1 MLVYCVFSKQCQCWF
16 TVFLVDSV
24 NVGLLCFLFTVSML
38 VYCVFSK
45 QCQCWFTV
53 FLVSSVN
60 VGLLCF

>member
-1 MLVYCVFSKQCQCWF
+1 MLVYCVF
-16 TVFLVDSV
+16 VNSV
-24 NVGLLCFLFTVSML
+24 NVGLLCFLLTVSML

-60 VGLLCF
+60 VGLLCFW